1 MKVLRWDTVEEGGW
15 ARNDQVLNLVIR
27 RLETSDGGFGECD
40 IVSLCGD
47 LTTPPGIDGG
57 LFAFLACHRDSHTI
71 QNIFLDS
78 RCSKHIRKFHH
89 VCTQFD
95 FDQYVD
101 RRRRR
106 KEVEEI
112 PDNVPRMIKVYR
124 RGFNALLGSDIK
136 QALYE
141 FTG

>member
-1 MKVLRWDTVEEGGW
+1 MRYRLALR
-15 ARNDQVLNLVIR
+15 RFNN
-27 RLETSDGGFGECD
+27 
-40 IVSLCGD
+40 
-47 LTTPPGIDGG
+47 PPGIDGG

-124 RGFNALLGSDIK
+124 RGFNALLGWDIK

-141 FTG
+141 FTGQSALFLLCVAFGSEDLPMV